1 MSDKTFR
8 RSGGSFFLQ
17 KSASMELPSSS
28 PPQPMATSTL
38 NVPNKLVSFEFP
50 SSPQPSDHPEKMF
63 HFGHHHHP
71 LAKVQLRELFTCAG
85 CKEYGAGKRF
95 ACQQCN
101 FQLHEFCAF
110 SPPSLKTHPLHGQ
123 HQLHFHSKP
132 KQGGILWAKC
142 DICWKPVKGFTFRC
156 SACSFQMHPCCAM
169 LSTQVSFPVHPHSLK
184 LLPTIA
190 LSSGGDHPG
199 FVCGE
204 CKRKKSGRVY
214 RCTVCDY
221 HLHAVCAKNMI
232 NGLEDNGIKV
242 VPEKPSMLGAAARV
256 ASLVIVEFI
265 GGLFEGIGESVGQVL
280 VQDIG
285 IGRCVSR
292 RRRIE

>member
-1 MSDKTFR
+1 
-8 RSGGSFFLQ
+8 
-17 KSASMELPSSS
+17 
-28 PPQPMATSTL
+28 
-38 NVPNKLVSFEFP
+38 
-50 SSPQPSDHPEKMF
+50 
-63 HFGHHHHP
+63 
-71 LAKVQLRELFTCAG
+71 
-85 CKEYGAGKRF
+85 
-95 ACQQCN
+95 
-101 FQLHEFCAF
+101 
-110 SPPSLKTHPLHGQ
+110 
-123 HQLHFHSKP
+123 
-132 KQGGILWAKC
+132 
-142 DICWKPVKGFTFRC
+142 
-156 SACSFQMHPCCAM
+156 M